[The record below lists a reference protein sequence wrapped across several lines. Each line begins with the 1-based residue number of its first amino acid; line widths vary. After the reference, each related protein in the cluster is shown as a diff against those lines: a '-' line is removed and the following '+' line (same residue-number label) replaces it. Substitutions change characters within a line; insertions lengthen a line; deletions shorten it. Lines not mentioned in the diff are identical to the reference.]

1 MSASVKVLETLR
13 LQTVQRTAQEHYMS
27 KNESLPT
34 KKPAF
39 KVRHVVMIIFALS
52 VFVGTLGSSLIKVCI
67 IIAIGCF
74 LINKMANKVAEHNEK
89 VVKQKGLKQWD
100 GKHIRGAEQWGKKP
114 YENYLVATAQGLTG
128 EERKL
133 YAYDVCNDHQKE
145 DLSPIQDYLQF
156 AGTFLPPEIEKL
168 HIAIVASTGAGKSVA
183 LKGLIKEIRK
193 RGDRAIIIDNGYEF
207 YDRFGA
213 VNEHLLNP
221 FDKRSL
227 KWDISNEI
235 KQDFEWTKFAKSII
249 PEGHGS
255 EKEWNRMAQ
264 ALISNIGINTGAD
277 NKTLLE
283 IATGYSIK
291 QLEPILQG
299 TSSAVL
305 LQEGGERLLTNI
317 RSVFAT
323 YLQAWQFAESGDFS
337 IRDYVLGNDQKWL
350 WIPFKDNE
358 LEVSKNL
365 IATWLD
371 IAVNAGL
378 EREEGQ
384 TPKTWIILDEL
395 DTLGELSSLIS
406 ATTKLRKRNMPIV
419 TAFQSY
425 SQLAETYGE
434 NRTQTLLN
442 CFSTKLIMRTS
453 NGKLAEAMS
462 LELGEREI
470 WEANKQTGKDTLADS
485 EMKKTERLVLASELQ
500 TLPDLKGY
508 LRLAGDYPVVSVKF
522 EYE

>member
-1 MSASVKVLETLR
+1 
-13 LQTVQRTAQEHYMS
+13 MS
-27 KNESLPT
+27 KDNFFTKSHTEPTHKGRYVLMAIYAIYAFTTTESFFT
-34 KKPAF
+34 A
-39 KVRHVVMIIFALS
+39 
-52 VFVGTLGSSLIKVCI
+52 
-67 IIAIGCF
+67 
-74 LINKMANKVAEHNEK
+74 LINTIIVSILIYFAVAQLWK
-89 VVKQKGLKQWD
+89 YWQKKWKEQARKAMLAD
-100 GKHIRGAEQWGKKP
+100 HVRGAESYNTRG

-128 EERKL
+128 DDRKI
-133 YAYDVCNDHQKE
+133 YANEVCNGDIKE

-156 AGTFLPPEIEKL
+156 AGTYLPPEIEKL

-183 LKGLIKEIRK
+183 LKRLIKEIKK

-207 YDRFGA
+207 YDRFG
-213 VNEHLLNP
+213 NENEYLLNP
-221 FDKRSL
+221 FDSRSQ
-227 KWDISNEI
+227 KWDAINEI
-235 KQDFEWTKFAKSII
+235 KQDFEWTKLAKSII

-283 IATGYSIK
+283 IATGYSVK
-291 QLEPILQG
+291 QLEPILKG

-323 YLQAWQFAESGDFS
+323 YLQAWQFAEGGNFS
-337 IRDYVLGNDQKWL
+337 IRDYVLGNDDKWL

-378 EREEGQ
+378 ERKEGQ
-384 TPKTWIILDEL
+384 TPKTWVIIDEL

-406 ATTKLRKRNMPIV
+406 ATTKLRKRNMPVV

-425 SQLAETYGE
+425 SQLEENYGA
-434 NRTQTLLN
+434 NKTQTLLN
-442 CFSTKLIMRTS
+442 CFSNKLIMRTTS
-453 NGKLAEAMS
+453 AELSKRMS

-470 WEANKQTGKDTLADS
+470 WEANKTGQDTVSNDQI
-485 EMKKTERLVLASELQ
+485 KKTDRLVMASEIE
-500 TLPDLKGY
+500 TLPDLQGY
-508 LRLAGDYPVVSVKF
+508 LKLAGDYPVVKVKF
-522 EYE
+522 EYQ

>member
-1 MSASVKVLETLR
+1 
-13 LQTVQRTAQEHYMS
+13 MS

-34 KKPAF
+34 KKSAF
-39 KVRHVVMIIFALS
+39 KVRHIAMVIFALS
-52 VFVGTLGSSLIKVCI
+52 VFVGTLGSSLIKVSI

-74 LINKMANKVAEHNEK
+74 LINKMANKAAEHNEK
-89 VVKQKGLKQWD
+89 VIKQKEFKRWD
-100 GKHIRGAEQWGKKP
+100 GEHIRGAEQWGEKS

-128 EERKL
+128 DERKT
-133 YAYDVCNDHQKE
+133 YAYEVRNGYREE
-145 DLSPIQDYLQF
+145 DLSLIQDYLKF
-156 AGTFLPPEIEKL
+156 AGVSLPPEIEKL

-183 LKGLIKEIRK
+183 LKGLIKEIKK

-207 YDRFGA
+207 YDRFG
-213 VNEHLLNP
+213 NENEYLLNP
-221 FDKRSL
+221 FDSRSQ
-227 KWDISNEI
+227 KWDVINEI
-235 KQDFEWTKFAKSII
+235 KQDFEWTKLAKSII

-323 YLQAWQFAESGDFS
+323 YLQAWQFAEGGNFS
-337 IRDYVLGNDQKWL
+337 IRDYVLGNDDKWL

-378 EREEGQ
+378 ERKEGQ
-384 TPKTWIILDEL
+384 TPKTWVIIDEL

-425 SQLAETYGE
+425 SQLEENYGT
-434 NRTQTLLN
+434 NKTQTLLN
-442 CFSTKLIMRTS
+442 CFSNKLIMRTTS
-453 NGKLAEAMS
+453 AELSKRMS

-470 WEANKQTGKDTLADS
+470 WEANKQTGKDAQTEN
-485 EMKKTERLVLASELQ
+485 EMKKTERLVLASELE
-500 TLPDLKGY
+500 TLPDLQGY
-508 LRLAGDYPVVSVKF
+508 LKLAGDYPVVKVKF
-522 EYE
+522 EYQ

>member
-1 MSASVKVLETLR
+1 MSKSES
-13 LQTVQRTAQEHYMS
+13 LQT
-27 KNESLPT
+27 
-34 KKPAF
+34 KKTAF
-39 KVRHVVMIIFALS
+39 KVRYIAMIICSLS
-52 VFVGTLGSSLIKVCI
+52 MLLYTIPHGLVTVIFWTVI
-67 IIAIGCF
+67 ICVAIHFIA
-74 LINKMANKVAEHNEK
+74 NAVSKDMEK
-89 VVKQKGLKQWD
+89 KQKKKRDFEALGYHVRGADWY
-100 GKHIRGAEQWGKKP
+100 GIRG
-114 YENYLVATAQGLTG
+114 YENYLVATTKGLTG
-128 EERKL
+128 NDRKI
-133 YAYDVCNDHQKE
+133 YAHEACVGDIKE
-145 DLSPIQDYLQF
+145 DLSPIQGYLKF
-156 AGTFLPPEIEKL
+156 AGTFLPPNAENT

-183 LKGLIKEIRK
+183 LKKLIQEIRK
-193 RGDRAIIIDNGYEF
+193 RGDRAIIIDNSYEF
-207 YDRFGA
+207 YDHFGND
-213 VNEHLLNP
+213 NEYLLNP
-221 FDKRSL
+221 FDNRSQNWNL
-227 KWDISNEI
+227 NNEV

-249 PEGHGS
+249 PNGHGS

-283 IATGYSIK
+283 IATSYSIK

-337 IRDYVLGNDQKWL
+337 IRDYILGNDQKWL

-378 EREEGQ
+378 ERKEGQ
-384 TPKTWIILDEL
+384 TPKTWVIIDEL
-395 DTLGELSSLIS
+395 DSLGELSSLIS
-406 ATTKLRKRNMPIV
+406 ATTKLRKRNMPVV

-453 NGKLAEAMS
+453 NAKLDEAMS

-470 WEANKQTGKDTLADS
+470 WQSGR
-485 EMKKTERLVLASELQ
+485 KTAAGGRGEEEHKAMERLVLASELSS
-500 TLPDLKGY
+500 LDPLNGY
-508 LRLAGDYPVVSVKF
+508 LKVAGNYPIVKVQF

>member
-1 MSASVKVLETLR
+1 
-13 LQTVQRTAQEHYMS
+13 MS
-27 KNESLPT
+27 KDNKPIIKIRHIFMVIYSLW
-34 KKPAF
+34 AF
-39 KVRHVVMIIFALS
+39 FNTFQHGLITTIISVV
-52 VFVGTLGSSLIKVCI
+52 
-67 IIAIGCF
+67 IGCIVIHF
-74 LINKMANKVAEHNEK
+74 ISNALAKRIEQGQKVKREYEATGHH
-89 VVKQKGLKQWD
+89 V
-100 GKHIRGAEQWGKKP
+100 RGSEQWGKQG
-114 YENYLVATAQGLTG
+114 YENYLVACENGLTG
-128 EERKL
+128 KDRKI
-133 YAYDVCNDHQKE
+133 YAHEVCNGHIQE

-156 AGTFLPPEIEKL
+156 AGTFLPPDIEKL

-183 LKGLIKEIRK
+183 LKKLIKEIRK

-283 IATGYSIK
+283 IATSYSIK

-337 IRDYVLGNDQKWL
+337 IRDYVLGDDPRWL

-384 TPKTWIILDEL
+384 NPKTWIILDEL
-395 DTLGELSSLIS
+395 DSLGELSSLIS

-453 NGKLAEAMS
+453 SAKLAEAMS
-462 LELGEREI
+462 LELGECEI
-470 WEANKQTGKDTLADS
+470 WESNRTGKDTVSNDQI
-485 EMKKTERLVLASELQ
+485 KKTERLVMASELSN
-500 TLPDLKGY
+500 LDPLNGY
-508 LRLAGDYPVVSVKF
+508 LKLAGDYPVVKVKF

>member
-1 MSASVKVLETLR
+1 MFGG
-13 LQTVQRTAQEHYMS
+13 RT
-27 KNESLPT
+27 
-34 KKPAF
+34 
-39 KVRHVVMIIFALS
+39 
-52 VFVGTLGSSLIKVCI
+52 
-67 IIAIGCF
+67 
-74 LINKMANKVAEHNEK
+74 
-89 VVKQKGLKQWD
+89 
-100 GKHIRGAEQWGKKP
+100 WGKRG
-114 YENYLVATAQGLTG
+114 YENYLVATEKRLTG
-128 EERKL
+128 DERKI
-133 YAYDVCNDHQKE
+133 YAHEVCNGHREE

-156 AGTFLPPEIEKL
+156 AGTFLPEIEKL

-183 LKGLIKEIRK
+183 LKKLIKEIRK

-213 VNEHLLNP
+213 VNELLNP

-283 IATGYSIK
+283 IATSYSIK

-384 TPKTWIILDEL
+384 TLK
-395 DTLGELSSLIS
+395 LGLFLTNWTRW
-406 ATTKLRKRNMPIV
+406 ANCLR
-419 TAFQSY
+419 
-425 SQLAETYGE
+425 
-434 NRTQTLLN
+434 
-442 CFSTKLIMRTS
+442 
-453 NGKLAEAMS
+453 
-462 LELGEREI
+462 
-470 WEANKQTGKDTLADS
+470 
-485 EMKKTERLVLASELQ
+485 
-500 TLPDLKGY
+500 
-508 LRLAGDYPVVSVKF
+508 
-522 EYE
+522 

>member
-1 MSASVKVLETLR
+1 
-13 LQTVQRTAQEHYMS
+13 MS
-27 KNESLPT
+27 KEKESFWTKGYTKPT
-34 KKPAF
+34 HRGRYVLMA
-39 KVRHVVMIIFALS
+39 IYALYVYTTTES
-52 VFVGTLGSSLIKVCI
+52 FFVGLIDTIIGSIVIYFAVAQLWKYWQKKWKEQSRQ
-67 IIAIGCF
+67 AI
-74 LINKMANKVAEHNEK
+74 LAE
-89 VVKQKGLKQWD
+89 
-100 GKHIRGAEQWGKKP
+100 HIRGAEQYGKRG
-114 YENYLVATAQGLTG
+114 YENYLVATKNGLTG
-128 EERKL
+128 DDRRV
-133 YAYDVCNDHQKE
+133 YANEVCNGVVAE

-156 AGTFLPPEIEKL
+156 AGTFLPPNTENT

-183 LKGLIKEIRK
+183 LKRLIQEIRK

-207 YDRFGA
+207 YERFGDG
-213 VNEHLLNP
+213 NEYLLNP
-221 FDKRSL
+221 FDERSQ
-227 KWDISNEI
+227 KWDVTNEI
-235 KQDFEWTKFAKSII
+235 KQDFEWTKLAKSII
-249 PEGHGS
+249 PDGHGS

-283 IATGYSIK
+283 MATSYSTK

-323 YLQAWQFAESGDFS
+323 YLQAWQFAEGGSFS
-337 IRDYVLGNDQKWL
+337 IREYVLGDDPKWL

-378 EREEGQ
+378 ERKEGQ
-384 TPKTWIILDEL
+384 TPKTWVIIDEL
-395 DTLGELSSLIS
+395 DSLGELSSLIS
-406 ATTKLRKRNMPIV
+406 ATTKLRKRNMPVV

-425 SQLAETYGE
+425 SQLSETYGE

-453 NGKLAEAMS
+453 SAKLDEAMS

-470 WEANKQTGKDTLADS
+470 WQSGRKTGAKW
-485 EMKKTERLVLASELQ
+485 
-500 TLPDLKGY
+500 
-508 LRLAGDYPVVSVKF
+508 
-522 EYE
+522 

>member
-1 MSASVKVLETLR
+1 
-13 LQTVQRTAQEHYMS
+13 MS
-27 KNESLPT
+27 KENFFTKGHTEPTHKGRYVLMAIYALYAFTTTESFFT
-34 KKPAF
+34 A
-39 KVRHVVMIIFALS
+39 
-52 VFVGTLGSSLIKVCI
+52 
-67 IIAIGCF
+67 
-74 LINKMANKVAEHNEK
+74 LINTIIVSILIYFAVAQLWKYWQKKWKEQARKAMLAEH
-89 VVKQKGLKQWD
+89 V
-100 GKHIRGAEQWGKKP
+100 RGAESYNTRG
-114 YENYLVATAQGLTG
+114 YENYLVATANGLTG
-128 EERKL
+128 DDRKI
-133 YAYDVCNDHQKE
+133 YANEVCNGDIKE
-145 DLSPIQDYLQF
+145 DLSPIQGYLRF
-156 AGTFLPPEIEKL
+156 AGTLLPPNTENT
-168 HIAIVASTGAGKSVA
+168 HIAIVASTGTGKSVS
-183 LKGLIKEIRK
+183 LKKLIKEIRK
-193 RGDRAIIIDNGYEF
+193 RGDRAIIIDNSYEF
-207 YDRFGA
+207 YDRFG
-213 VNEHLLNP
+213 NENEYLLNP
-221 FDKRSL
+221 FDSRSQH
-227 KWDISNEI
+227 WDLSNEI

-249 PEGHGS
+249 PDGHGS

-283 IATGYSIK
+283 MATGYSIK

-365 IATWLD
+365 ISTWLD

-378 EREEGQ
+378 ERKEGQ
-384 TPKTWIILDEL
+384 APKTWVIIDEL
-395 DTLGELSSLIS
+395 DSLGELSSLIS

-453 NGKLAEAMS
+453 NAELNEAMS

-470 WEANKQTGKDTLADS
+470 WQAGRKTGAGGAGEEEHKA
-485 EMKKTERLVLASELQ
+485 MERLVLASELS
-500 TLPDLKGY
+500 TLDPLNGY
-508 LRLAGDYPVVSVKF
+508 LKVAGNYPIVKVKF

>member
-1 MSASVKVLETLR
+1 
-13 LQTVQRTAQEHYMS
+13 MS
-27 KNESLPT
+27 KNESLQT
-34 KKPAF
+34 KKSAF
-39 KVRHVVMIIFALS
+39 KIRYIVMIICSMLMLLYTIPHGLVTAIIWTVIICVAIHFISNALAKNIEK
-52 VFVGTLGSSLIKVCI
+52 GQKENQIK
-67 IIAIGCF
+67 
-74 LINKMANKVAEHNEK
+74 KWTRE
-89 VVKQKGLKQWD
+89 
-100 GKHIRGAEQWGKKP
+100 HIRGAEQWGKRG
-114 YENYLVATAQGLTG
+114 YENYLVATANGLTG
-128 EERKL
+128 DERKI
-133 YAYDVCNDHQKE
+133 YAHEVCNGHREE

-183 LKGLIKEIRK
+183 LKKLIKEIRK

-264 ALISNIGINTGAD
+264 ALIANIGINTGAD

-283 IATGYSIK
+283 IATSYSIK

-337 IRDYVLGNDQKWL
+337 IRDYVLGDDPKWL

-384 TPKTWIILDEL
+384 NPKTWIILDEL

-434 NRTQTLLN
+434 NKTQTLLN
-442 CFSTKLIMRTS
+442 CFSTKLILRTS
-453 NGKLAEAMS
+453 SAKLAETMS

-470 WEANKQTGKDTLADS
+470 WEANKQTGKDALADN

-500 TLPDLKGY
+500 TLPDLQGY
-508 LRLAGDYPVVSVKF
+508 LKLAGDYPVVNVKF

>member
-1 MSASVKVLETLR
+1 
-13 LQTVQRTAQEHYMS
+13 MS

-34 KKPAF
+34 KKSAF
-39 KVRHVVMIIFALS
+39 KIRYIAMVIYALWSFFNTFGKYGAIATIINI
-52 VFVGTLGSSLIKVCI
+52 V
-67 IIAIGCF
+67 IGCIVIHF
-74 LINKMANKVAEHNEK
+74 ISNALAKNIEK
-89 VVKQKGLKQWD
+89 GQKENQIKKWTRE
-100 GKHIRGAEQWGKKP
+100 HIRGAEQWGKRG
-114 YENYLVATAQGLTG
+114 YENYLVATANGLTG
-128 EERKL
+128 DERKI
-133 YAYDVCNDHQKE
+133 YAHEVCNGHREE
-145 DLSPIQDYLQF
+145 DLSPLQDYLQF

-183 LKGLIKEIRK
+183 LKKLIKEIRK

>member
-1 MSASVKVLETLR
+1 
-13 LQTVQRTAQEHYMS
+13 MS

-34 KKPAF
+34 KKSAF
-39 KVRHVVMIIFALS
+39 KIRYIAMVIYALWSFFNTFGKHGATVTIINI
-52 VFVGTLGSSLIKVCI
+52 V
-67 IIAIGCF
+67 IGCIVIHF
-74 LINKMANKVAEHNEK
+74 ISNALVKKLEKRWKEEARKAMLAEH
-89 VVKQKGLKQWD
+89 V
-100 GKHIRGAEQWGKKP
+100 RGAESYNTRG

-128 EERKL
+128 DDRRI
-133 YAYDVCNDHQKE
+133 YANEVCNGDIKE
-145 DLSPIQDYLQF
+145 DLSPIQGYLQF
-156 AGTFLPPEIEKL
+156 AGTYLPPDTEKT
-168 HIAIVASTGAGKSVA
+168 HIAIVASTGTGKSVS
-183 LKGLIKEIRK
+183 LKKLIKEIRK
-193 RGDRAIIIDNGYEF
+193 RGDRAIIIDNSYEF
-207 YDRFGA
+207 YDRFG
-213 VNEHLLNP
+213 NENEYLLNP
-221 FDKRSL
+221 FDSRSQH
-227 KWDISNEI
+227 WDLSNEI

-249 PEGHGS
+249 PDGHGS

-283 IATGYSIK
+283 MATGYSIK

-378 EREEGQ
+378 ERKEGQ
-384 TPKTWIILDEL
+384 APKTWVIIDEL
-395 DTLGELSSLIS
+395 DSLGELSSLIS

-453 NGKLAEAMS
+453 NAELNEAMS

-470 WEANKQTGKDTLADS
+470 WQAGRKTGAGGAGEEEHKA
-485 EMKKTERLVLASELQ
+485 MERLVLASELS
-500 TLPDLKGY
+500 TLDPLNGY
-508 LRLAGDYPVVSVKF
+508 LKVAGNYPIVKVKF

>member
-1 MSASVKVLETLR
+1 
-13 LQTVQRTAQEHYMS
+13 MS
-27 KNESLPT
+27 KTESLPT
-34 KKPAF
+34 KKSAF
-39 KVRHVVMIIFALS
+39 KIRYVVMIICSLWMLLYTIPHGLVTVISWTVIICVAIHFIAKALS
-52 VFVGTLGSSLIKVCI
+52 KKIEQQQKEQARK
-67 IIAIGCF
+67 AI
-74 LINKMANKVAEHNEK
+74 LAEH
-89 VVKQKGLKQWD
+89 V
-100 GKHIRGAEQWGKKP
+100 RGAEWYGTRG
-114 YENYLVATAQGLTG
+114 YENYLVATTKGLTG
-128 EERKL
+128 DDRKI
-133 YAYDVCNDHQKE
+133 YANEVCNGDTKE
-145 DLSPIQDYLQF
+145 DLSPIQGYLQF
-156 AGTFLPPEIEKL
+156 AGTFLPPNTENT

-183 LKGLIKEIRK
+183 LKKLIKEIRK
-193 RGDRAIIIDNGYEF
+193 RGDRAIIIDNSYEF
-207 YDRFGA
+207 YDRFGNN
-213 VNEHLLNP
+213 NEYLLNP
-221 FDKRSL
+221 FDSRSQHWNL
-227 KWDISNEI
+227 SNEI

-249 PEGHGS
+249 PDGHGS

-378 EREEGQ
+378 ERKEGQ
-384 TPKTWIILDEL
+384 TPKTWVIIDEL
-395 DTLGELSSLIS
+395 DSLGELSSLIS
-406 ATTKLRKRNMPIV
+406 ATTKLRKRNMPVV

-453 NGKLAEAMS
+453 SSKLDEAMS

-470 WEANKQTGKDTLADS
+470 WQAGRKTGAGGSGEEEHKV
-485 EMKKTERLVLASELQ
+485 MERLVLASELSS
-500 TLPDLKGY
+500 LDPLNGY
-508 LRLAGDYPVVSVKF
+508 LKVAGNYPIVKVKF

>member
-1 MSASVKVLETLR
+1 MSNN
-13 LQTVQRTAQEHYMS
+13 
-27 KNESLPT
+27 NENFFT
-34 KKPAF
+34 KKHTKATHRGRYVLMVLYAF
-39 KVRHVVMIIFALS
+39 YAFASQGFFTAIISTAIVSAIIYFVIDAMWKSIAQNAKEQSKKEFLKEHV
-52 VFVGTLGSSLIKVCI
+52 
-67 IIAIGCF
+67 
-74 LINKMANKVAEHNEK
+74 
-89 VVKQKGLKQWD
+89 
-100 GKHIRGAEQWGKKP
+100 RGAEQWGKRG
-114 YENYLVATAQGLTG
+114 YENYLVATANGLTG
-128 EERKL
+128 DERKI
-133 YAYDVCNDHQKE
+133 YAHEVCNGHRE
-145 DLSPIQDYLQF
+145 ENLSPIQDYLQF

-183 LKGLIKEIRK
+183 LKKLIREIRK

-213 VNEHLLNP
+213 VNEYLLNP

-249 PEGHGS
+249 PDGHGS

-283 IATGYSIK
+283 IATSYSIK

-384 TPKTWIILDEL
+384 NPKTWIILDEL

-434 NRTQTLLN
+434 NRTETLLN

-453 NGKLAEAMS
+453 SAKLAETMS
-462 LELGEREI
+462 LELGEREV
-470 WEANKQTGKDTLADS
+470 WQSGQKTGVDRKGD
-485 EMKKTERLVLASELQ
+485 EEHKKTERLVLASELSN
-500 TLPDLKGY
+500 LDPLNGY
-508 LRLAGDYPVVSVKF
+508 LRLAGDYPVVKVKF

>member
-1 MSASVKVLETLR
+1 
-13 LQTVQRTAQEHYMS
+13 
-27 KNESLPT
+27 
-34 KKPAF
+34 
-39 KVRHVVMIIFALS
+39 
-52 VFVGTLGSSLIKVCI
+52 
-67 IIAIGCF
+67 
-74 LINKMANKVAEHNEK
+74 
-89 VVKQKGLKQWD
+89 
-100 GKHIRGAEQWGKKP
+100 
-114 YENYLVATAQGLTG
+114 
-128 EERKL
+128 
-133 YAYDVCNDHQKE
+133 
-145 DLSPIQDYLQF
+145 
-156 AGTFLPPEIEKL
+156 
-168 HIAIVASTGAGKSVA
+168 
-183 LKGLIKEIRK
+183 
-193 RGDRAIIIDNGYEF
+193 
-207 YDRFGA
+207 
-213 VNEHLLNP
+213 
-221 FDKRSL
+221 
-227 KWDISNEI
+227 
-235 KQDFEWTKFAKSII
+235 
-249 PEGHGS
+249 
-255 EKEWNRMAQ
+255 
-264 ALISNIGINTGAD
+264 IGINTGAD

-283 IATGYSIK
+283 IATSYSIK

-425 SQLAETYGE
+425 SQLSETYGE

-442 CFSTKLIMRTS
+442 CFSTKLILRTS
-453 NGKLAEAMS
+453 SAKLAETMS

-508 LRLAGDYPVVSVKF
+508 LKLAGDYPVVSIKF